1 MKDIV
6 VVGTGDFSDLV
17 ADTIENDNHRNIAAY
32 VVDAQYLHEP
42 TYRDKP
48 VYAFEDVEKIFDKD
62 KYSFVIGFTGKKMYT
77 QRLEKYNKLKEMGY
91 ELENI
96 IHSTASIS
104 KTSTMGDGNIILQF
118 AIVANRGQVGN
129 CNVICPKAYVNHDVI
144 IGNANYL
151 APGFSTTGFSQIGSH
166 CFCGV
171 HSAISN
177 KVKVADF
184 TFIGGG
190 LFISNDTKEY
200 DVYVPPRREALK
212 RIKSTSFQIFSS
224 RRTNQ

>member
-32 VVDAQYLHEP
+32 VVDAKYLKEP

-48 VYAFEDVEKIFDKD
+48 VYAYEKVEEIFDKD

-77 QRLEKYNKLKEMGY
+77 QRLQKYNELRAMGY

-118 AIVANRGQVGN
+118 AIIANRGQIGC
-129 CNVICPKAYVNHDVI
+129 CNVICPKAYINHDVVM
-144 IGNANYL
+144 GNANYL
-151 APGFSTTGFSQIGSH
+151 APGFSTTGYSQIGNN

-190 LFISNDTKEY
+190 LFITNDTKEY
-200 DVYVPPRREALK
+200 DVYVPPRREPLK
-212 RIKSTSFQIFSS
+212 RIKSTSFEIFNS
-224 RRTNQ
+224 RRTDL